1 MFTKIFN
8 RKQEE
13 KKSFVGRQAELIH
26 DLTEFQYGSI
36 ILDEKRYSV
45 RTNDG
50 TRLCKGAVVE
60 ILEERNDYGTPI
72 LTVKKI

>member
-36 ILDEKRYSV
+36 IMDDKRYSV
-45 RTNDG
+45 RTSDG
-50 TRLCKGAVVE
+50 TRLCKGDLVE
-60 ILEERNDYGTPI
+60 ILKESCEHGTTI